1 MKRIRSL
8 IQNLVPGFAVLL
20 VFIGMGITALNVLG
34 ALYLVVLFFKH
45 VIFSGRQRAC
55 CVST

>member
-45 VIFSGRQRAC
+45 VIFSGR
-55 CVST
+55 